1 MNTASDET
9 FEREMGCTVHEW
21 LRWLPMAVGSHRWTQ
36 TNDGA
41 QVEIGAGRLTLTWQP
56 LPPRVIARLCLPRLS
71 VQFRFDRVAAD
82 ERQAFL
88 RHFDLVM
95 RRGGG

>member
-21 LRWLPMAVGSHRWTQ
+21 LRWLPVAVGPHRWTQ

-56 LPPRVIARLCLPRLS
+56 LPPRAIAQLRLPRLW
-71 VQFRFDRVAAD
+71 VRFRFESVVGR
-82 ERQAFL
+82 EREAFM
-88 RHFDLVM
+88 RHFDLIM